1 MQGSGVQLEVSHTRQ
16 TQDRQGHKRDK
27 TDRDK
32 NLTHIKKWIIFPA
45 ACGGGL
51 IMFLVGGGPAM
62 IIVSTF

>member
-32 NLTHIKKWIIFPA
+32 NLTHIKK
-45 ACGGGL
+45 
-51 IMFLVGGGPAM
+51 
-62 IIVSTF
+62 